1 MTLIRVVRHLLA
13 HQRFWDSFIPRT
25 SLPQVPPYP
34 RRYGSYQK
42 FCQTSPPCG
51 FQGRAIHSTTNRVIY
66 FPSVGWIWFCI
77 CDLIF
82 SSPMAS
88 DSACKGVLCSIYVF
102 FFFFFSRI
110 SHMLFLQADLCI
122 LLCIFPNMWRSCIYR
137 IWPINVFLCSTIP
150 FTDLINPKWIYVVEF

>member
-13 HQRFWDSFIPRT
+13 HERFWDSFIPRT

-42 FCQTSPPCG
+42 FCQTSPACG

-88 DSACKGVLCSIYVF
+88 DSACKGVLCSIYVL
-102 FFFFFSRI
+102 FFFSEFHICYFCRLTCVYY
-110 SHMLFLQADLCI
+110 SAYFQTCDVHAFTAFDRLMYFYVQLYH
-122 LLCIFPNMWRSCIYR
+122 LLI
-137 IWPINVFLCSTIP
+137 
-150 FTDLINPKWIYVVEF
+150 

>member
-1 MTLIRVVRHLLA
+1 MTLIRVVRHPLA
-13 HQRFWDSFIPRT
+13 HERFWDSFIPRT

-42 FCQTSPPCG
+42 FCQTSPACG

-88 DSACKGVLCSIYVF
+88 DSACKGVLCSIYVLF
-102 FFFFFSRI
+102 FFFQNFTYAIFAGWLVYTTLHI
-110 SHMLFLQADLCI
+110 SKHVTFMHLQHL
-122 LLCIFPNMWRSCIYR
+122 
-137 IWPINVFLCSTIP
+137 
-150 FTDLINPKWIYVVEF
+150 TD